1 MAPLHVAKLTV
12 LKVEPVLGVSF
23 NVESKEQNTRPH
35 FTDID
40 ECDPANPVH
49 DCDLG
54 STDCIDMVGSFRCDC
69 LPGYT
74 NLNSTT
80 NSCEGNH
87 GYRKEIT
94 FDKSVATAFGG
105 FT

>member
-1 MAPLHVAKLTV
+1 MATLTV
-12 LKVEPVLGVSF
+12 KRA
-23 NVESKEQNTRPH
+23 KTRLIRISH

-54 STDCIDMVGSFRCDC
+54 STDCINMVGSFRCDC
-69 LPGYT
+69 HPGYT
-74 NLNSTT
+74 KLNSTT

-94 FDKSVATAFGG
+94 FQNMSVCVCVRVYFCN
-105 FT
+105 FIEKM